1 MDEKSPREGNVEP
14 RGWLAADDDLNEK
27 GARGKWDDVHD
38 EQSRRR
44 LPGALTERERTERWP
59 CG

>member
-14 RGWLAADDDLNEK
+14 RGWLAPDDDLNEK
-27 GARGKWDDVHD
+27 VARDARDGVRD
-38 EQSRRR
+38 ELSERR
-44 LPGALTERERTERWP
+44 LPSALTERERAERWP